1 MSYEAVAEQ
10 VRNLPEDC
18 LEDVSRYISFL
29 MYQRD
34 LDKMDSLVGPDTQKN
49 RAKETLRQIQGMFAD
64 DKGWDSEEDML
75 KDMADFRMERLSKC
89 EY

>member
-18 LEDVSRYISFL
+18 LEDVSKYISFL

-34 LDKMDSLVGPDTQKN
+34 LDKMDSLVESDEEFNANMQKGYDDIVQG
-49 RAKETLRQIQGMFAD
+49 RVQPLKEAFAD
-64 DKGWDSEEDML
+64 IRRRFK
-75 KDMADFRMERLSKC
+75 
-89 EY
+89 

>member
-29 MYQRD
+29 MYRRD
-34 LDKMDSLVGPDTQKN
+34 LDRMNSLVESEEEFNANMQKGYDDIVQG
-49 RAKETLRQIQGMFAD
+49 RVQPLKEAFAD
-64 DKGWDSEEDML
+64 IKRRL
-75 KDMADFRMERLSKC
+75 K
-89 EY
+89 

>member
-29 MYQRD
+29 MYRRD
-34 LDKMDSLVGPDTQKN
+34 LDRMNSLVESDEEFNANMQKGYDDIVQG
-49 RAKETLRQIQGMFAD
+49 RVQPLKEAFAD
-64 DKGWDSEEDML
+64 L
-75 KDMADFRMERLSKC
+75 KQRFTK
-89 EY
+89 